1 MVCRCAGWDV
11 GPAPV
16 VVAGSGVKYMARLVT
31 SLILALDSD
40 LHLSLRDVVRPGWIL
55 SGVDVNVV
63 EAEGRNRRKLLM
75 YSQEECLFYNIQYV
89 YTVWIYGKKLLILK
103 GHFI

>member
-16 VVAGSGVKYMARLVT
+16 VVEGSGAKYMARLVT